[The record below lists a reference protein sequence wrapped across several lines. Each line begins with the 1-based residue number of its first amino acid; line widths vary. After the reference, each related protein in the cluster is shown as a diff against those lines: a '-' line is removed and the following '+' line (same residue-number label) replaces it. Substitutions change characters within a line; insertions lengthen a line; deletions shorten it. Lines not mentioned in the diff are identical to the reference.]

1 MAEVIFCM
9 VYMALNVLLWG
20 FILGS
25 ISLLVARSDEQSAK
39 YRQRM
44 VSLRG
49 WLRVRLGRVMCW
61 EPDGVFWS

>member
-1 MAEVIFCM
+1 MAEVIFTM

-44 VSLRG
+44 VRQARG
-49 WLRVRLGRVMCW
+49 EG
-61 EPDGVFWS
+61 